1 MNRFYTTLFVLALSI
16 SQAWAQIPN
25 AGFEN
30 WNGTDPA
37 SWSTL
42 NPITSLAGFYTANQG
57 SPAPQGSFY
66 LELTSTFSPL
76 FGDVLPGYAVSSNYD
91 FSSGTGDFGGFA
103 YTNRPLYLNGAFKYA
118 TAGVDQG
125 LAVVLFTK
133 WNTTTNSRDTI
144 GGGEMLFDNTSSW
157 TNFSAPIFY
166 NLPDNPDTCLVFL
179 TSSIDVAVDGSVLSI
194 DNLDLA
200 NAPTTVSESNAVAA
214 FNVFPNPAVDRLN
227 LELSS
232 FAAGTP
238 IQIQVMDIVGN
249 VVTVETAYTNSR
261 YTMNVANLAKG
272 AYVIRVSQNG
282 NVHTQKFIKK

>member
-1 MNRFYTTLFVLALSI
+1 MRKIYMTLAVLAMSVA
-16 SQAWAQIPN
+16 QAWAQIPN
-25 AGFEN
+25 AGFET

-42 NPITSLAGFYTANQG
+42 NPITSLAGFYTATQG
-57 SPAPQGSFY
+57 SPAPQGSSY
-66 LELTSTFSPL
+66 LQLTSTFSPL
-76 FGDVLPGYAVSSNYD
+76 FGEVLPGYALSSNYD
-91 FSSGTGDFGGFA
+91 FSSGTGELGGFP
-103 YTNRPLYLNGAFKYA
+103 YTNRPLYLNGSFKYA
-118 TAGVDQG
+118 TSGVDSG
-125 LAVVLFTK
+125 AAIVVFTK
-133 WNTTTNSRDTI
+133 WNTTTNMRDTI
-144 GGGEMLFDNTSSW
+144 GGGSLTFDNTSSW
-157 TNFSAPIFY
+157 TNFSVPVFY
-166 NLPDNPDTCLVFL
+166 VLPDNPDTCLVFL
-179 TSSIDVAVDGSVLSI
+179 LSSFDVAVDGSTLSV

-200 NAPTTVSESNAVAA
+200 NTPASVNEVESVTA

-249 VVTVETAYTNSR
+249 VVTLETAYTNSR

-282 NVHTQKFIKK
+282 TVHTQKFIKK